1 VEKLYCFIWWLVPWR
16 VIFSITRDLVAK
28 SVLGFYDNYVQTNY
42 YDDLWV
48 FDTMTYK
55 WTKIE
60 MPAVANRPT

>member
-1 VEKLYCFIWWLVPWR
+1 MR

-55 WTKIE
+55 WTKVE
-60 MPAVANRPT
+60 TPAVANRPT